1 MRDNLLLR
9 LLDLEDEHA
18 ALGAKHEKAICVF
31 NIKLEDQGAQLAS
44 AEAAWADAEAARITA
59 ERKAAAWE
67 DAEAARVA
75 AEREAAAACAWAAG
89 MQRELHAKLAAA
101 DVARAAAQHE
111 AAVVRAWAADGEREL
126 LDLRRQ
132 LAEERAGRAAAEEA
146 ATNTKA
152 YLAFM
157 RATACG
163 AATY

>member
-9 LLDLEDEHA
+9 LLGLEDEHA
-18 ALGAKHEKAICVF
+18 ALGAKCEKAVRRLT
-31 NIKLEDQGAQLAS
+31 IKLEDQGAQLAS

-67 DAEAARVA
+67 DADVARVA
-75 AEREAAAACAWAAG
+75 AERKAEAACAWAAG
-89 MQRELHAKLAAA
+89 MQRELHAQLAAA
-101 DVARAAAQHE
+101 EVTCAAAQHE

-126 LDLRRQ
+126 LNLRRQ

-146 ATNTKA
+146 AANTRA
-152 YLAFM
+152 YQAFM
-157 RATACG
+157 QAPACG